1 LYDHERNEYWWRKVA
16 LFPLYI
22 YRRVISPALKPR
34 CIYIPSCSE
43 YFELSVMKYG
53 VLKGSFKGFYRI
65 LRCNPFASGGYD
77 PP

>member
-1 LYDHERNEYWWRKVA
+1 MRDEERKEDKWRKLV

-34 CIYIPSCSE
+34 CLYVPSCSE
-43 YFELSVMKYG
+43 YFERSVLKYG
-53 VLKGSFKGFYRI
+53 VFKGSLKGFYRI